1 MFIEKIDLYAY
12 FNLPRPSNG
21 AGYLTAVIHDQSADY
36 CPLRVRPAM
45 LVIGGG
51 GYSYVS
57 AREKEP
63 IALKFADAGYN
74 SFILEYSC
82 APVTFP
88 AQLIEGCMATAY
100 IRENSEKYHIDPDKV
115 AAVGFSAGG
124 HCLGLLAFMYD
135 AEEVK
140 AALGEK
146 YKLAKLNAAI
156 FAYAVIT
163 SGEKAHKGSINNV
176 SGGDEILKERL
187 SLENRVTPA
196 APPAF
201 IWCTE
206 NDGCVP
212 SENSLYL
219 ALAYRKC
226 GVPYEL
232 HVFENGIHG
241 LSLATEEVG
250 SPSPAVAKW
259 VKLALTWLAN
269 RGFKIKNSN

>member
-1 MFIEKIDLYAY
+1 MLTEKIDLYEY
-12 FNLPRPSNG
+12 FKLPRPENG
-21 AGYLTAVIHDQSADY
+21 AGYLTAVIHDQSAEY
-36 CPLRVRPAM
+36 CSLCVRPAM

-163 SGEKAHKGSINNV
+163 SGEKAHRGSIDNV

-206 NDGCVP
+206 NDEGVP

-232 HVFENGIHG
+232 HVFENGTHG

-250 SPSPAVAKW
+250 SPNPAVAKW

-269 RGFKIKNSN
+269 RGFKIKNAN